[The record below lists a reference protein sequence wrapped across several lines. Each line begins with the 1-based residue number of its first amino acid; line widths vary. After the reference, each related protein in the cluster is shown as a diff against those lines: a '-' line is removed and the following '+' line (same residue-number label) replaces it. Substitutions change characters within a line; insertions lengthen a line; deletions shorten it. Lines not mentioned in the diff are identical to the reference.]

1 MDPEKDV
8 DESAVQDTEAADND
22 ETEQDGDDEDDSDTD
37 TEESSDSKVGEV
49 IGRNSYQSLILPGKS
64 GSLVM
69 DLPKNAIGENL

>member
-37 TEESSDSKVGEV
+37 TEESSDSKVSKV
-49 IGRNSYQSLILPGKS
+49 NIGIIRGVFYPEHFKTIQNRETLLI
-64 GSLVM
+64 
-69 DLPKNAIGENL
+69 